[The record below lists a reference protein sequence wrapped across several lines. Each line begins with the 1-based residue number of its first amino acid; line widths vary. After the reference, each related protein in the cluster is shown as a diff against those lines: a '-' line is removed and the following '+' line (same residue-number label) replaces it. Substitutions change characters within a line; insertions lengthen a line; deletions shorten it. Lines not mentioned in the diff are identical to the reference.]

1 MPPSSELT
9 TAPVTLQ
16 EIYEQPAAIAATLEA
31 YAVDGALRR
40 DAWSKVRAV
49 LAGAERLIIA
59 ASGSSRHAGLIGEI
73 MIEEVSGV
81 AVDVEYA
88 SEYPYRRHDTLYN
101 PAVLVISQSGETAD
115 TLAALSEASRRGAR
129 SISITN
135 VENSTM
141 AREADASLLTRAGKE
156 RAIAATKSFVTQ
168 LIVLRMLSL
177 LLGELRGRLSAED
190 VRAALDRLAALPAL
204 IADRLPSW
212 DREIAGTAGEYHD
225 ADAFLYLGR
234 ALHYPI
240 AREGALKLKEVSYI
254 HAEAYPTGELKH
266 GPNALLGEGS
276 SIVVLATHDVRDE
289 SSMLRY
295 RKSLQ
300 LLHDIRNQGVRSLA
314 VATEGDAEIGSLAR
328 SCVFVPQV
336 TEYQAPLLEVIPL
349 QLFALYMALGRGVDV
364 DRPRNLVKA
373 VTTE

>member
-1 MPPSSELT
+1 MPESAPSAI
-9 TAPVTLQ
+9 APVTLQ
-16 EIYEQPAAIAATLEA
+16 EIYEQPAAIAATLDA
-31 YAVDGALRR
+31 YTANGALRR
-40 DAWSKVRAV
+40 DAWSKERVV

-115 TLAALSEASRRGAR
+115 TLAALAEASRRGAR

-135 VENSTM
+135 VEGSTM
-141 AREADASLLTRAGKE
+141 AREADASLLTRAGRE

-168 LIVLRMLSL
+168 LVVLRLLSL
-177 LLGELRGRLSAED
+177 LLGELRGRLSAEE
-190 VRAALDRLAALPAL
+190 VRAALERLGALPQL
-204 IADRLPSW
+204 IADHLPAW
-212 DREIAGTAGEYHD
+212 DSQVAEIAGRYSD
-225 ADAFLYLGR
+225 AEAFLYLGR
-234 ALHYPI
+234 ALHYPV

-276 SIVVLATHDVRDE
+276 SIVVIATHDVRDE

-314 VATEGDAEIGSLAR
+314 IATEGDKEIGSLVR
-328 SCVFVPQV
+328 DCIFVPAV
-336 TEYQAPLLEVIPL
+336 TEYQSPLLEVVPL
-349 QLFALYMALGRGVDV
+349 QLFALYMALARGVDV